1 MVVDYNTKMSGID
14 RADQIISYY
23 PLPRK
28 SMRWY
33 VKVFFHI
40 LDICLWNGNHLYNSN
55 VKKMSHLE
63 FRRKVASEL
72 IGHTAHT
79 PGPSTPITST
89 NIHVVKKVEIRKRCR
104 VCHAKKIRKNTQ
116 FVCDTCID
124 NKGKTI
130 GLCPDPCFKIFH
142 S

>member
-33 VKVFFHI
+33 VKVFFHVM
-40 LDICLWNGNHLYNSN
+40 DVCLWNGNHLYNSN
-55 VKKMSHLE
+55 FKNMPHLE
-63 FRRKVASEL
+63 FRKKVASQL
-72 IGHTAHT
+72 IRNTTAHT
-79 PGPSTPITST
+79 PSPSTRIT
-89 NIHVVKKVEIRKRCR
+89 NIHVIKKVDIRKRCR
-104 VCHAKKIRKNTQ
+104 VCHTKKIRKYIQ
-116 FVCDTCID
+116 FVSDTCID